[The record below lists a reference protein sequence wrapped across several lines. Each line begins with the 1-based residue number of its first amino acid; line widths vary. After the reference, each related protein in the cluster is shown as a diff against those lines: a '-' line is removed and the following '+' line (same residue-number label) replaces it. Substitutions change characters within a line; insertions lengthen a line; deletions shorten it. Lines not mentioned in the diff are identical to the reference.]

1 MDKLT
6 EARKAI
12 NDIDAEM
19 ARLFAARMR
28 AVRSVAEYKKENG
41 LPVTDSAREAEVISK
56 ASELIDDDEL
66 RSYFVG
72 FLKNNMELSK
82 KYQHRLLDGMRVAYS
97 GVPGAFA
104 HIAVKRIFP
113 DANAVAYPSF
123 RDAYRAVSSGD
134 ADAAVLPIENSTGGD
149 VAQVLDLMFF
159 GSLYAAGIYDLEV
172 SQCLLGKKGAK
183 IGDIKKVISHPQAL
197 AQCAPYIDSHGF
209 ETAETANTAVA
220 AKSVSEGNAT
230 DVAAIASSETA
241 TLYGLDIID
250 RKINES
256 SNNTTRFVVLT
267 RAEKRLPSDK
277 HFIMFFTVKNEAG
290 ALGEVVRI
298 IGEHGF
304 NMHAIKSRPTKEL
317 VWDYYFFVESEGS
330 IASENGEKMI
340 AELNRV
346 CSSLKIT
353 GSFGN
358 EILLKEETEIW

>member
-1 MDKLT
+1 MDKLS
-6 EARKAI
+6 EARKKI
-12 NDIDAEM
+12 NDIDAKM
-19 ARLFAARMR
+19 AQLFAERME
-28 AVRSVAEYKKENG
+28 AVKTVAEYKKENG

-56 ASELIDDDEL
+56 ASGLIDDDEL
-66 RSYFVG
+66 RSYYVG
-72 FLKNNMELSK
+72 FLKNNIELSK
-82 KYQHRLLDGMRVAYS
+82 KYQHRLLEGMRVAYS

-113 DANAVAYPSF
+113 DANAVACPSF

-159 GSLYAAGIYDLEV
+159 GPLYASGIYDLEI
-172 SQCLLGKKGAK
+172 SHCLLGKKGAK
-183 IGDIKKVISHPQAL
+183 IGDIKRVISHPQAL
-197 AQCAPYIDSHGF
+197 AQCAPYIDSHNF
-209 ETAETANTAVA
+209 EAVETANTAVA
-220 AKSVSEGNAT
+220 AKY
-230 DVAAIASSETA
+230 VAESAASDTAAVASAETA
-241 TLYGLDIID
+241 SLYGLDIID
-250 RKINES
+250 RRINES

-267 RAEKRLPSDK
+267 RAEKRSPADN

-290 ALGEVVRI
+290 ALGEVVKI

-317 VWDYYFFVESEGS
+317 VWSYYFFVESEGS
-330 IASENGEKMI
+330 IASENGKRMI
-340 AELNRV
+340 AEMSKV

-358 EILLKEETEIW
+358 EILLKEDKEAW